1 MILFT
6 SFFEVKL
13 NSRRGGRSHY
23 AVRIRGYQPLPAM
36 ICKEHKAT
44 KFQSAGNLL
53 GALCCGSSE
62 CRSDALCRAISEP
75 AGRPPDLSY
84 LWRRVRSD
92 GSARHTK
99 CEVCANRQ
107 QAQVLLSLI
116 ADPVAAMML
125 FGSGPPTVSDGVPY
139 DENFPQARSVAHQM
153 ALLPARRTPSINQ
166 PENPA
171 EPVPAASRPAQ
182 SWRDSKVR
190 CSGSGCGRTALHS
203 GCGPLPSRR
212 AR

>member
-1 MILFT
+1 
-6 SFFEVKL
+6 
-13 NSRRGGRSHY
+13 
-23 AVRIRGYQPLPAM
+23 M
-36 ICKEHKAT
+36 ICREHKAT
-44 KFQSAGNLL
+44 KFQSASNLL

-75 AGRPPDLSY
+75 ARRPPDLSH
-84 LWRRVRSD
+84 LWRRVRRD
-92 GSARHTK
+92 GSAQHTK

-107 QAQVLLSLI
+107 PAQVSLSLI

-139 DENFPQARSVAHQM
+139 DENFSQSVLWPTRWLCFRQEGGRPGSTNQKIRRSLCRPQAE
-153 ALLPARRTPSINQ
+153 T
-166 PENPA
+166 
-171 EPVPAASRPAQ
+171 PAQ

-190 CSGSGCGRTALHS
+190 CSGSGCGRTASHS
-203 GCGPLPSRR
+203 GCRPLPSRR

>member
-13 NSRRGGRSHY
+13 NFRRGGPSRY
-23 AVRIRGYQPLPAM
+23 AVRIQGYQPLPAM
-36 ICKEHKAT
+36 ICREHKAT

-53 GALCCGSSE
+53 GALCCDSSE

-75 AGRPPDLSY
+75 ARRPPDLSH
-84 LWRRVRSD
+84 LWLWVRRD
-92 GSARHTK
+92 GSAQHAR

-107 QAQVLLSLI
+107 PAQVPLSLI

-153 ALLPARRTPSINQ
+153 ALLPARRRTPRINQ

-171 EPVPAASRPAQ
+171 EPVPAASRNTGAIM
-182 SWRDSKVR
+182 
-190 CSGSGCGRTALHS
+190 
-203 GCGPLPSRR
+203 